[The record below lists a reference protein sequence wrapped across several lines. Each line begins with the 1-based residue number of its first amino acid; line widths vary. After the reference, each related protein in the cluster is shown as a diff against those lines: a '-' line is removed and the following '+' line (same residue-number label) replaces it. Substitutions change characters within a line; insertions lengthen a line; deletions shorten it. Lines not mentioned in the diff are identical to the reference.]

1 MGRRTLQPG
10 KYLLDYNVTRST
22 RRTMNIRLGKDQ
34 LLRRP
39 DGPSRI
45 SVRDY
50 ALAMVD
56 ELENPQHT
64 GHRFTVGY

>member
-1 MGRRTLQPG
+1 
-10 KYLLDYNVTRST
+10 
-22 RRTMNIRLGKDQ
+22 MNIRLGKDQ